1 MSQINRSLNHADI
14 SDTAKSETEIP
25 DINKSGSSRQLEPR
39 NTPVQKRAQERRATI
54 LEVTAE
60 LLEEVGQDDLTTIL
74 VAKRAGISVGTL
86 YHYFP
91 NKYAILF
98 ALAEQWLGEIDQAL
112 QELEAE
118 TVEALSLKRFVDR
131 VVDRMLLTYTNQR
144 GLLPLVQA
152 MFGVP
157 ELKDLDSAHDELI
170 IRAMARM
177 FARLEVAERPAELS
191 RLGRAFLEVNHALL
205 LVVVNQSKA
214 DSLKSL
220 ADLKYISLCL
230 LERAKSQF

>member
-1 MSQINRSLNHADI
+1 MSQTDKPLN
-14 SDTAKSETEIP
+14 DTGILSPESPRTESP
-25 DINKSGSSRQLEPR
+25 DSNKPGMSRTLEPR

-112 QELEAE
+112 RELEAE
-118 TVEALSLKRFVDR
+118 TVETLSLKRFVDK

-157 ELKDLDSAHDELI
+157 ELKNLDTAHDELI

-205 LVVVNQSKA
+205 LVVVNQSKT
-214 DSLKSL
+214 DSLKTL

>member
-1 MSQINRSLNHADI
+1 MTNARTL
-14 SDTAKSETEIP
+14 T
-25 DINKSGSSRQLEPR
+25 PR
-39 NTPVQKRAQERRATI
+39 NAPIQKRALERRAKI

-74 VAKRAGISVGTL
+74 VAKRAEMSVGTL

-91 NKYAILF
+91 NKYAILY
-98 ALAEQWLGEIDQAL
+98 ALAEQWLGEIDTVL

-118 TVEALSLKRFVDR
+118 RLETMSLKKFVDKA
-131 VVDRMLLTYTNQR
+131 VERMLLAYTNQR

-157 ELKDLDSAHDELI
+157 ELKDLDTAHDELI
-170 IRAMARM
+170 ITSMARM

-191 RLGRAFLEVNHALL
+191 RLGFGFLEINHALL

-214 DSLKSL
+214 DSLKTL
-220 ADLKYISLCL
+220 NDLKYVSLCL

>member
-1 MSQINRSLNHADI
+1 MTTVRTL
-14 SDTAKSETEIP
+14 T
-25 DINKSGSSRQLEPR
+25 PR
-39 NTPVQKRAQERRATI
+39 NTPVQKRALERRAQI
-54 LEVTAE
+54 LEVTAV

-74 VAKRAGISVGTL
+74 VAKRAEMSVGTL

-91 NKYAILF
+91 NKYAILY
-98 ALAEQWLGEIDQAL
+98 ALAEQWLGEIDTVL

-118 TVEALSLKRFVDR
+118 RLESMSLKKFVDKA
-131 VVDRMLLTYTNQR
+131 VERMLLAYTHQL

-157 ELKDLDSAHDELI
+157 ELKDLDTAHDELI
-170 IRAMARM
+170 ITSMARM

-191 RLGRAFLEVNHALL
+191 RLGRGFLEINHALL

-214 DSLKSL
+214 DSLKTL
-220 ADLKYISLCL
+220 NDLKYVSLCL

>member
-1 MSQINRSLNHADI
+1 MTNARTL
-14 SDTAKSETEIP
+14 T
-25 DINKSGSSRQLEPR
+25 PR
-39 NTPVQKRAQERRATI
+39 NAPIQRRALERRAKI

-74 VAKRAGISVGTL
+74 VAKRAEMSVGTL

-91 NKYAILF
+91 NKYAILY
-98 ALAEQWLGEIDQAL
+98 ALAEQWLGEIDTVL

-118 TVEALSLKRFVDR
+118 RLETMSLKKFVDKA
-131 VVDRMLLTYTNQR
+131 VERMLLAYTNQR

-157 ELKDLDSAHDELI
+157 ELKDLDTAHDELI
-170 IRAMARM
+170 ITSMARM

-191 RLGRAFLEVNHALL
+191 RLGRGFLEINHALL

-214 DSLKSL
+214 DSLKTL
-220 ADLKYISLCL
+220 NDLKYVSLCL

>member
-1 MSQINRSLNHADI
+1 MTNTRVLA
-14 SDTAKSETEIP
+14 
-25 DINKSGSSRQLEPR
+25 PR
-39 NTPVQKRAQERRATI
+39 NTPIQKRALERRAKI

-74 VAKRAGISVGTL
+74 VAKRAEISVGTL

-91 NKYAILF
+91 NKYAILY
-98 ALAEQWLGEIDQAL
+98 ALAEQWLGEIDIAL

-118 TVEALSLKRFVDR
+118 RVEALSLKKFVDKA
-131 VVDRMLLTYTNQR
+131 VERMLLTYINQR

-157 ELKDLDSAHDELI
+157 ELKDLDTAHDELI
-170 IRAMARM
+170 ISAMARM
-177 FARLEVAERPAELS
+177 FSRLEVAERPAELS
-191 RLGRAFLEVNHALL
+191 RLGRAFLEVTHALL
-205 LVVVNQSKA
+205 LVVVNQNKA
-214 DSLKSL
+214 DGLKTL
-220 ADLKYISLCL
+220 NDLKYVSLCL

>member
-1 MSQINRSLNHADI
+1 MTTVRPL
-14 SDTAKSETEIP
+14 T
-25 DINKSGSSRQLEPR
+25 PR
-39 NTPVQKRAQERRATI
+39 NAPIQKRALERRAKI
-54 LEVTAE
+54 LEVTAV

-74 VAKRAGISVGTL
+74 VAKRAEMSVGTL

-91 NKYAILF
+91 NKYAILY
-98 ALAEQWLGEIDQAL
+98 ALAEQWLGEIDTVL

-118 TVEALSLKRFVDR
+118 RLESMSLKKFVDKA
-131 VVDRMLLTYTNQR
+131 VERMLLAYTNQR

-157 ELKDLDSAHDELI
+157 ELKDLDTAHDELI
-170 IRAMARM
+170 ITSMARM

-191 RLGRAFLEVNHALL
+191 RLGRGFLEINHALL

-214 DSLKSL
+214 DSLKTL
-220 ADLKYISLCL
+220 NDLKYVSLCL

>member
-1 MSQINRSLNHADI
+1 MAQTDKPLKHADI
-14 SDTAKSETEIP
+14 PDVESPDTGKP
-25 DINKSGSSRQLEPR
+25 GSPRRLEPR
-39 NTPVQKRAQERRATI
+39 NTPVQKRAQERRAAI

-74 VAKRAGISVGTL
+74 VAKRVGISVGTL

-112 QELEAE
+112 RELEAE
-118 TVEALSLKRFVDR
+118 NVEALSLKRFVDR

-157 ELKDLDSAHDELI
+157 ELKDLDTAHDELI

-177 FARLEVAERPAELS
+177 FSRLEVAERPAELS
-191 RLGRAFLEVNHALL
+191 RLGRAFLEVCHALL
-205 LVVVNQSKA
+205 LVVVNQGKA
-214 DSLKSL
+214 DSLKTL

>member
-1 MSQINRSLNHADI
+1 MTNARTL
-14 SDTAKSETEIP
+14 T
-25 DINKSGSSRQLEPR
+25 PR
-39 NTPVQKRAQERRATI
+39 NAPIQKRALERRAKI

-74 VAKRAGISVGTL
+74 VAKRAEMSVGTL

-91 NKYAILF
+91 NKYAILY
-98 ALAEQWLGEIDQAL
+98 ALAEQWLGEIDTVV
-112 QELEAE
+112 QELEAGRLE
-118 TVEALSLKRFVDR
+118 TMSLKRFVDKA
-131 VVDRMLLTYTNQR
+131 VERMLLAYTNQR

-157 ELKDLDSAHDELI
+157 ELKDLDTAHDELI
-170 IRAMARM
+170 ITSMARM

-191 RLGRAFLEVNHALL
+191 RLGRGYLEINHALL

-214 DSLKSL
+214 DSIKTLN
-220 ADLKYISLCL
+220 DLKYVSLCL

>member
-1 MSQINRSLNHADI
+1 MTNARTL
-14 SDTAKSETEIP
+14 T
-25 DINKSGSSRQLEPR
+25 PR
-39 NTPVQKRAQERRATI
+39 NAPIQKRALERRAKI

-74 VAKRAGISVGTL
+74 VAKRAEMSVGTL

-91 NKYAILF
+91 NKYAILY
-98 ALAEQWLGEIDQAL
+98 ALAEQWLGEIDTVL
-112 QELEAE
+112 RELEAE
-118 TVEALSLKRFVDR
+118 RLETMSLKKFVDKA
-131 VVDRMLLTYTNQR
+131 VERMLLAYTNQR

-157 ELKDLDSAHDELI
+157 ELKDLDTAHDELI
-170 IRAMARM
+170 ITSMARM
-177 FARLEVAERPAELS
+177 FARLEVAERPAELT
-191 RLGRAFLEVNHALL
+191 RLGRGFLEINHALL

-214 DSLKSL
+214 DSLKTL
-220 ADLKYISLCL
+220 NDLKYVSLCL

>member
-1 MSQINRSLNHADI
+1 MSNNRTL
-14 SDTAKSETEIP
+14 T
-25 DINKSGSSRQLEPR
+25 PR
-39 NTPVQKRAQERRATI
+39 NAPIQKRALERRAQI
-54 LEVTAE
+54 LGVTAE

-74 VAKRAGISVGTL
+74 VAKRAEMSVGTL

-91 NKYAILF
+91 NKYAILY
-98 ALAEQWLGEIDQAL
+98 ALAEQWLGEIDTVL

-118 TVEALSLKRFVDR
+118 RLETMSLKKFVDKA
-131 VVDRMLLTYTNQR
+131 VERMLLAYTHQR

-157 ELKDLDSAHDELI
+157 ELKDLDTAHDELI
-170 IRAMARM
+170 ITSMARM

-191 RLGRAFLEVNHALL
+191 RLGRGFLEINHALL

-214 DSLKSL
+214 DSLKTL
-220 ADLKYISLCL
+220 NDLKYVSLCL

>member
-1 MSQINRSLNHADI
+1 MTNARTL
-14 SDTAKSETEIP
+14 T
-25 DINKSGSSRQLEPR
+25 PR
-39 NTPVQKRAQERRATI
+39 NAPIQKRALERRAKI

-74 VAKRAGISVGTL
+74 VAKRAEMSVGTL

-91 NKYAILF
+91 NKYAILY
-98 ALAEQWLGEIDQAL
+98 ALAEQWLGEIDTVL

-118 TVEALSLKRFVDR
+118 RLETMSLKKFVDKA
-131 VVDRMLLTYTNQR
+131 VERMLLAYTNQR

-157 ELKDLDSAHDELI
+157 ELKDLDTAHDELI
-170 IRAMARM
+170 ITSMARM

-191 RLGRAFLEVNHALL
+191 RLGRGFLEINHALL

-214 DSLKSL
+214 DSLKTL
-220 ADLKYISLCL
+220 NDLKYFSLCL

>member
-1 MSQINRSLNHADI
+1 MTNARTL
-14 SDTAKSETEIP
+14 T
-25 DINKSGSSRQLEPR
+25 PR
-39 NTPVQKRAQERRATI
+39 NAPIQKRALERRAKI

-74 VAKRAGISVGTL
+74 VAKRAEMSVGTL

-91 NKYAILF
+91 NKYAILY
-98 ALAEQWLGEIDQAL
+98 ALAEQWLGEIDTVL

-118 TVEALSLKRFVDR
+118 RLETMSLKKFVDKA
-131 VVDRMLLTYTNQR
+131 VERMLLAYTHQR

-157 ELKDLDSAHDELI
+157 ELKDLDTAHDERI
-170 IRAMARM
+170 ITSMARM

-191 RLGRAFLEVNHALL
+191 RLGRGFLEINHALL

-214 DSLKSL
+214 DSLKTL
-220 ADLKYISLCL
+220 NDLKYVSLCL